1 MRAEQLVRGLL
12 VACVLAF
19 TGAVAAAPT
28 PTPDVLVRD
37 VTLEVLE
44 IISRDKDIQSGDR
57 AKIVALIEAKVAPH
71 FNFAGMAAQAMG
83 PNWRKA
89 SAEQKAKL
97 TDAFK
102 TLLVRT
108 YASAL
113 TAYRDQKFDFKPL
126 RLKPDDTDV
135 TVHVKIVQP
144 GAQPVTIDYD
154 MEKSPAG
161 WKVYN
166 VQVGGVSLVLNYRT
180 EFANQVRDAG
190 IDGLIRS
197 LETKNRSLAEGR
209 PRQ

>member
-1 MRAEQLVRGLL
+1 MRAEQMVRGLL
-12 VACVLAF
+12 AACVLAF
-19 TGAVAAAPT
+19 TGTAAAVAP
-28 PTPDVLVRD
+28 PPDVLVRD

-57 AKIVALIEAKVAPH
+57 AKIVALIEAKVVPH

-83 PNWRKA
+83 ANWRKA
-89 SAEQKAKL
+89 NAEQKAKL
-97 TDAFK
+97 TDSFK

-113 TAYRDQKFDFKPL
+113 TAYRDQKFEFKPL
-126 RLKPDDTDV
+126 RLKSEDTDV
-135 TVHVKIVQP
+135 TVHVKVVQP
-144 GAQPVTIDYD
+144 GAQAVTIDYD
-154 MEKSPAG
+154 MEKSPGG

-166 VQVGGVSLVLNYRT
+166 VHVGGVSLVINYRT

-190 IDGLIRS
+190 IDGLIRN
-197 LETKNRSLAEGR
+197 LETKNRSLADGR

>member
-1 MRAEQLVRGLL
+1 MRAEQMVRGLL
-12 VACVLAF
+12 AACVLAF
-19 TGAVAAAPT
+19 AGTAAAAP
-28 PTPDVLVRD
+28 PPDVLVRD

-57 AKIVALIEAKVAPH
+57 AKVVALIEAKVVPH

-83 PNWRKA
+83 VNWRKA

-126 RLKPDDTDV
+126 RLKPEDTDV
-135 TVHVKIVQP
+135 TVHVKVVQS
-144 GAQPVTIDYD
+144 GAQAVTIDYD
-154 MEKSPAG
+154 MEKSPGG

-166 VQVGGVSLVLNYRT
+166 VHVGGVSLVINYRT
-180 EFANQVRDAG
+180 EFANQVRDGG
-190 IDGLIRS
+190 IDGLIRN
-197 LETKNRSLAEGR
+197 LETKNRSLADGR